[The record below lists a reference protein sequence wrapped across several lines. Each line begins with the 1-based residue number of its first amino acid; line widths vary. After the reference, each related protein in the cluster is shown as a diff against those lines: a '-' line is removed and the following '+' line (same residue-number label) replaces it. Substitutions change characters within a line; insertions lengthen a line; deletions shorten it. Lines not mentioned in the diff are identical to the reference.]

1 MIIWGCWLSEA
12 NFSGDGTSVLISNAG
27 SGRSGNIVGG
37 SWAAAAAAGVD
48 FLALE

>member
-1 MIIWGCWLSEA
+1 MIIWGWLSA

-37 SWAAAAAAGVD
+37 TWAAAAGVD
-48 FLALE
+48 FLALV